1 MALVPLHRFKV
12 YEATGGELLVVFLIS
27 PSRLFEF
34 IVGIVEGIFDF
45 VL

>member
-12 YEATGGELLVVFLIS
+12 YEATGEELLVVFLIS